1 VNFDMCLFKK
11 VPIRKVSEG
20 FSVQFRAEVFNIF
33 NHTNF
38 AAPTTTSS
46 TLFTPTGGA
55 IPTAGLLSGLVNAI
69 ATESSRNEN
78 NMVATSRARRR
89 SSLSQNMTKRFGQ
102 ALSPLN
108 YAFALCVATLCAL

>member
-1 VNFDMCLFKK
+1 MNPGDAADYIKMQCFSFPNPSTRLGNAGRNCLIGLGLVNFDACLFKK

-55 IPTAGLLSGLVNAI
+55 IPTAGLLSGLV
-69 ATESSRNEN
+69 TPSRQ
-78 NMVATSRARRR
+78 
-89 SSLSQNMTKRFGQ
+89 SQVGMKIIW
-102 ALSPLN
+102 
-108 YAFALCVATLCAL
+108 